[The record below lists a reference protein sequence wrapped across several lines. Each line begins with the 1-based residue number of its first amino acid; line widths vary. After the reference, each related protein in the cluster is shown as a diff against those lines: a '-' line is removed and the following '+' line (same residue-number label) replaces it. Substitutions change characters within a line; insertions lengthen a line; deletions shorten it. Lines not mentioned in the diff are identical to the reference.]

1 MLCSVYLLPLF
12 FFTCQCFKKRIAFNL
27 WLYDGAMVLFYLW
40 LYDLLPKMILK
51 EILILSNNSI

>member
-12 FFTCQCFKKRIAFNL
+12 FFNCQCFKKRTAFNL

-40 LYDLLPKMILK
+40 LYDLLSKIILK